1 MRLVFQEIPKNI
13 NFDSIEKFKNK
24 ELTITNLY
32 SEEGLFRIQNDK
44 LFKINI
50 IDNDFTKYSINDID
64 FLLDKSD
71 IHLKLFN
78 YKIPFNFESKKMV
91 QIIYSLNKNSKIQL
105 VIEHINQK
113 IHDVY
118 FSTNYDIDNYSIKE
132 DICTFLSLL
141 K

>member
-50 IDNDFTKYSINDID
+50 IDNDFNKYSINDID

-91 QIIYSLNKNSKIQL
+91 QIIYSLNNNSKIQL
-105 VIEHINQK
+105 VIEHVNQK
-113 IHDVY
+113 LHDVY
-118 FSTNYDIDNYSIKE
+118 FTTNYDIANYSIKE